1 MKIAVPSKE
10 KTLESELD
18 ERFARAA
25 YFLVYDTE
33 DESYEFFS
41 PDNSQEHGAG
51 TKIVNELSERG
62 IDAVISKNVGENALT
77 ALKAANIKAYI
88 ASDGNVKENIELLK
102 SEKLQEF

>member
-1 MKIAVPSKE
+1 MKIAVPAKE
-10 KTLESELD
+10 KTFESELD

-41 PDNSQEHGAG
+41 PDNSQEHGVG
-51 TKIVNELSERG
+51 TKIVNELSDQG
-62 IDAVISKNVGENALT
+62 IDAVISKNLGENALT

-88 ASDGNVKENIELLK
+88 ASDGNVQENIDLLK
-102 SEKLQEF
+102 LEKLQEF

>member
-1 MKIAVPSKE
+1 MKIAVPAKG

-25 YFLVYDTE
+25 YFLVYDIE
-33 DESYEFFS
+33 DETYEFFS
-41 PDNSQEHGAG
+41 PDNSQEHGVG
-51 TKIVNELSERG
+51 TKIVNELSDRG
-62 IDAVISKNVGENALT
+62 INAVISKNLGENALT
-77 ALKAANIKAYI
+77 ALKAANIKSYI

>member
-1 MKIAVPSKE
+1 MRIAVPAKE
-10 KTLESELD
+10 KTLESKLD

-41 PDNSQEHGAG
+41 PDNSQEHGVG
-51 TKIVNELSERG
+51 TKIVNELSDQG
-62 IDAVISKNVGENALT
+62 IDAVISKNLGENALT

-88 ASDGNVKENIELLK
+88 ASDGNVQENIDLLK
-102 SEKLQEF
+102 LEKLQEF

>member
-1 MKIAVPSKE
+1 MKIAVPAKE
-10 KTLESELD
+10 KTFESELD

-41 PDNSQEHGAG
+41 PDNSQEHGVG
-51 TKIVNELSERG
+51 TKIVNELSDQG
-62 IDAVISKNVGENALT
+62 IDAVISKNLGENALT
-77 ALKAANIKAYI
+77 ALKAANIKSYI
-88 ASDGNVKENIELLK
+88 ASDGNVQENIDLLK